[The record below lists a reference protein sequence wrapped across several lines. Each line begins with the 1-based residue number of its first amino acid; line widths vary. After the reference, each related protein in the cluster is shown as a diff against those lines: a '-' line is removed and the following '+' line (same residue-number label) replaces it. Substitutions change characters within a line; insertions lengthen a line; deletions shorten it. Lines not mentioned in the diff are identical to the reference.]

1 MKVIS
6 KVVLDLCVIVK
17 YNNQIRSK
25 VNGVIIQICKHMK
38 DDLSPT
44 FDIGLC

>member
-6 KVVLDLCVIVK
+6 KVVLDLCVIAK

-25 VNGVIIQICKHMK
+25 VNGVIIQNV
-38 DDLSPT
+38 LSEYNC
-44 FDIGLC
+44 F